1 MLSDSLFAYLSSLY
15 HNIPTEQRAFPSE
28 INDIEVERS
37 TLARPFRFLFEFV
50 SSTIVLRFP
59 LRSNFVVK
67 SATVW
72 ALCPAMVFEPDY
84 PPINPFPPSAKL
96 PASSRF
102 WFESDDLKTPTN
114 SNHGKTYGDK
124 LLIQVSAVL
133 HPDNFN
139 GNNGSSSESRTIS
152 NVAHYYLHGAH
163 FEKIKTPSCRL
174 TSCHGPYPNDGSLLI
189 NKEKSSSNEECKQ
202 IFVQMNG
209 CVAHRGYPIGMVCTV
224 CCQCTKQFINEMSHS
239 RGFPEKTDRLTTERF
254 PFM

>member
-1 MLSDSLFAYLSSLY
+1 MATYRNPLLT
-15 HNIPTEQRAFPSE
+15 I
-28 INDIEVERS
+28 
-37 TLARPFRFLFEFV
+37 
-50 SSTIVLRFP
+50 STISRNNLGYYP
-59 LRSNFVVK
+59 
-67 SATVW
+67 SA
-72 ALCPAMVFEPDY
+72 EPDY